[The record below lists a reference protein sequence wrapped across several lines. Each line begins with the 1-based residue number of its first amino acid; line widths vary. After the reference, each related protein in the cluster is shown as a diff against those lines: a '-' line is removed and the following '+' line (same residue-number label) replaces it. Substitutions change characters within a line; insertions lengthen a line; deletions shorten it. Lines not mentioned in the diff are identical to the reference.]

1 MRKQMHKEG
10 FRWSYFFFYPKLSYF
25 CMKVKVKG
33 KYYEVSSLYLS
44 SQDVCFGIVKYEV
57 SSVIPPKRSR
67 WNACPFPFYPT
78 GGIKYFF
85 NDGLVLLQLLL
96 KSK

>member
-1 MRKQMHKEG
+1 MKKQMHKEG
-10 FRWSYFFFYPKLSYF
+10 FWWSYFFYPKLSYF

-33 KYYEVSSLYLS
+33 KYYELSSLYLS
-44 SQDVCFGIVKYEV
+44 SQDVCFVIVKCEV
-57 SSVIPPKRSR
+57 SSVIPPKRSQ
-67 WNACPFPFYPT
+67 WNACLFPFYLT